1 METEV
6 RRTIANTLQSYK
18 HRYKNISIMNI
29 NNEET
34 DIDIQ
39 FSGSDYKFIV
49 TIKDSDK
56 LVVFRKNNNELYHI
70 SATDEI
76 LNVNTEIFIDPTD
89 LNDPKV
95 LVIENDTQEYMIID
109 KSQVL
114 NGNVSY
120 SIDLSSQISNY
131 FSDKFNITR
140 DGVEFK

>member
-6 RRTIANTLQSYK
+6 RRTMVNTLQSYK
-18 HRYKNISIMNI
+18 HRYKNISIVNI

-76 LNVNTEIFIDPTD
+76 LNVNTEIFIDSSD

-95 LVIENDTQEYMIID
+95 LVIENNTQEFMIID
-109 KSQVL
+109 KSKVL

-120 SIDLSSQISNY
+120 SVDLSSQISNY

>member
-18 HRYKNISIMNI
+18 HRYKNISIVKI